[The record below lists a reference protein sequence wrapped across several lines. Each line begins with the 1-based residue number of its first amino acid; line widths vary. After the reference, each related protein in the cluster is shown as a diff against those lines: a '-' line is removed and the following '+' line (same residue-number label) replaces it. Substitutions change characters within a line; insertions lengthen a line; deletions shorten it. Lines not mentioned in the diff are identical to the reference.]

1 MSIFATIFS
10 AAIKPISNVLTA
22 NTRRKQSR
30 ETGIQKIQQ
39 AQVDGE
45 NNLNMTDAEWEAVNA
60 AKADTSWKDEYVTVT
75 MTAWVWVALYGAI
88 LDSDTLNGVK
98 IFMEFCTAN
107 GVDVGYLTVMV
118 VMAAV
123 GLKVWRG
130 R

>member
-1 MSIFATIFS
+1 MSIATLFS
-10 AAIKPISNVLTA
+10 AAIKPISDVLTA

-39 AQVDGE
+39 AQVDGQNSLE
-45 NNLNMTDAEWEAVNA
+45 MTDAEWEAVNA
-60 AKADTSWKDEYVTVT
+60 AKADTSLKDEYVTVT

-88 LDSDTLNGVK
+88 LDEKTLNGVK
-98 IFMEFCTAN
+98 IFMEFCTDN
-107 GVDVGYLTVMV
+107 GVDIGYLTVMV